1 MSHSLSRSSHKWL
14 ALSCL
19 LLPLVAQAQD
29 QQGGVEQP
37 AASVVGTQVYKSVDK
52 DGKTV
57 FTDTPPTDRPA
68 DVVTVKPS
76 NRISLPSGERG
87 ETGEGEKAGI
97 KYTDVTVTSPQADE
111 YFGQETMAVT
121 LSASVQPGMQE
132 GHTAQLYYD
141 GKLVGDGSLFYT
153 VNEPERGTH
162 TVVAKVVN
170 ERGKVL
176 IESKPV
182 QFHVRRTSVLNQNKP
197 QPIHA
202 SNNPSGGTG
211 GANTTP
217 PPAGGFGSAKGFGG
231 SGGSS
236 GGKAAGG
243 AGGAGSGK
251 AAGGAGGAAPRP
263 GR

>member
-29 QQGGVEQP
+29 QQVGDAAATTEVGAEQP
-37 AASVVGTQVYKSVDK
+37 APLPAAGTLVYKSVDK
-52 DGKTV
+52 NGKTV
-57 FTDTPPTDRPA
+57 FTDTPPVDRPS

-197 QPIHA
+197 QPRGI
-202 SNNPSGGTG
+202 
-211 GANTTP
+211 
-217 PPAGGFGSAKGFGG
+217 FGSQCLGLW
-231 SGGSS
+231 
-236 GGKAAGG
+236 
-243 AGGAGSGK
+243 
-251 AAGGAGGAAPRP
+251 
-263 GR
+263 